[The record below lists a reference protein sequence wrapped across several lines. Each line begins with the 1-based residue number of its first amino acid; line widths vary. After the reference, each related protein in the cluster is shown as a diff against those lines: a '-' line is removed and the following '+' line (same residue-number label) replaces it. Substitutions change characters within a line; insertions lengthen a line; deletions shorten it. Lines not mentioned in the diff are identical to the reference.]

1 MLAASGRLGVLAG
14 IVSAIRSTVTM
25 AGGRYDRRIHRRLR
39 LIRQRRES
47 ARGATPVR
55 SRAADQR

>member
-47 ARGATPVR
+47 ARGATSVR

>member
-39 LIRQRRES
+39 LIRERRELV
-47 ARGATPVR
+47 RDATPVR